1 MTDSG
6 WLAPRSLCHLSLQ
19 MRCYGQSAGHFGFY
33 TQKIHSRILFCSKQ
47 AHMVYLVLQM
57 WRRHRQEF
65 FRLGISNLCP
75 FLINHR
81 LLEHSWWPL
90 FLQDPKSWYWP
101 HGPSHPQIFVLFT
114 WDQQRGDLRFLNG
127 NSASR
132 GQRLIIFS
140 TEGEWYKKVY
150 F

>member
-6 WLAPRSLCHLSLQ
+6 WLAPGSLCHLSLQ
-19 MRCYGQSAGHFGFY
+19 MRCYGQSAGRFGFY
-33 TQKIHSRILFCSKQ
+33 TQTIHSRILFCSKQ

-90 FLQDPKSWYWP
+90 SSKIPNLDTDHMDPLT
-101 HGPSHPQIFVLFT
+101 PQIFVLIT